1 MEKETLKNKTKSG
14 INKLKN
20 KIWTIPISL
29 MLLQTKVFATQDSVA
44 EGSISI
50 AEVKQA
56 TENIKNAV
64 IKLAMPIR
72 RNFSICKYC
81 NYCIKNDS

>member
-1 MEKETLKNKTKSG
+1 MEKGTFKSKIKSG

-29 MLLQTKVFATQDSVA
+29 MLLQTKVFATEENIA
-44 EGSISI
+44 EGSISV

-56 TENIKNAV
+56 TENIKSAI

-72 RNFSICKYC
+72 RNFSFCKYC
-81 NYCIKNDS
+81 NYCIKDDS

>member
-1 MEKETLKNKTKSG
+1 MEKGTFKSKIKSG

-29 MLLQTKVFATQDSVA
+29 MMMQTKVFATQDSVA

-72 RNFSICKYC
+72 RNLSIC
-81 NYCIKNDS
+81 

>member
-1 MEKETLKNKTKSG
+1 MRKINKQNFKKLYYKIKNKVW
-14 INKLKN
+14 L
-20 KIWTIPISL
+20 IPTTL
-29 MLLQTKVFATQDSVA
+29 MLLPAKVFAA
-44 EGSISI
+44 EGSIST
-50 AEVKQA
+50 AEVNQA

-81 NYCIKNDS
+81 YYCIKNDSKCKQC

>member
-1 MEKETLKNKTKSG
+1 MEKETLKSKIKSG
-14 INKLKN
+14 INKMRN

-29 MLLQTKVFATQDSVA
+29 MLLQTKVFAAEESIT
-44 EGSISI
+44 EGSISV

-56 TENIKNAV
+56 TENIKSAV

-72 RNFSICKYC
+72 RNSSFCKYC

>member
-1 MEKETLKNKTKSG
+1 MEKGIFKSKIKSG

-29 MLLQTKVFATQDSVA
+29 MLLQTKVFATEEGTVQ
-44 EGSISI
+44 GSISI

-72 RNFSICKYC
+72 RNLSVC
-81 NYCIKNDS
+81 

>member
-1 MEKETLKNKTKSG
+1 MEKETLKSKIKSG

-20 KIWTIPISL
+20 KIWTIPVSL
-29 MLLQTKVFATQDSVA
+29 MLMQTKVFAAEESIA
-44 EGSISI
+44 EGSISV

-56 TENIKNAV
+56 TENIKSAV

-72 RNFSICKYC
+72 RDFSFCKYC